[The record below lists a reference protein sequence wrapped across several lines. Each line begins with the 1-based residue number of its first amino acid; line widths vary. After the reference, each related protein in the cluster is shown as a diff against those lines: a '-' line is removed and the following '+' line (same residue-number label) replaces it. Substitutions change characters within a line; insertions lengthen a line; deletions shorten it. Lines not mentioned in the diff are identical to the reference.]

1 MREKES
7 LFIRLLKKIGLI
19 KQVEIDKNI
28 MCKNAQSVCSHNC
41 EYCAWRE

>member
-19 KQVEIDKNI
+19 KEVEISKNV
-28 MCKNAQSVCSHNC
+28 MCKNAQSICNHNC
-41 EYCAWRE
+41 DCCAWRE

>member
-19 KQVEIDKNI
+19 KEVEISKKQ
-28 MCKNAQSVCSHNC
+28 MCKNAQSICNHNC
-41 EYCAWRE
+41 ECCAWRE

>member
-19 KQVEIDKNI
+19 EKKEISKKQ
-28 MCKNAQSVCSHNC
+28 MCKKRTI
-41 EYCAWRE
+41 YM